1 MVLAWLHFVR
11 AVRFSP
17 SQMCKSAA
25 MAQGHSV
32 VVISMA
38 HEVRESFYFGED
50 DDEETL
56 PCSWTYVIVCIF
68 LSFLNGQLHALIFP
82 SYTLH
87 YDEMGWRIVRAG
99 LTVSVG
105 FALSVLVQ
113 HVVLRSGC
121 WLIVPLAMVHLAFA
135 ILPLIS
141 SSSVPFSLRTPP
153 LPFIFGRRTTG
164 AKSFGKEGIAQM
176 LGDFIAAVNQMI
188 PIALYLSPTTSVS
201 HWLPGSFSTLG

>member
-1 MVLAWLHFVR
+1 M
-11 AVRFSP
+11 
-17 SQMCKSAA
+17 
-25 MAQGHSV
+25 